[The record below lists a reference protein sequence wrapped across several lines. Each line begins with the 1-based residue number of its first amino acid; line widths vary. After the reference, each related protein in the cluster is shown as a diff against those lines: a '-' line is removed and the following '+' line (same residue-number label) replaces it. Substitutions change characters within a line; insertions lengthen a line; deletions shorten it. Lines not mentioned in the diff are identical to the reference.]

1 MIDLNGKREISM
13 KAAGRRSPWM
23 WIAAAALWS
32 LGSQAWAPS
41 ARRQRVPTGLK
52 MSELPS
58 APPAQAEML
67 PRNRGRIVKSSY
79 NIPPQGEAWKE
90 GVFPKDAPKLLTI
103 DPLDVL
109 IQLRSEPG
117 WFYRD
122 VLQEAT
128 DYNARLQSPE
138 HYSRA
143 FYRAYEETTRQFPC
157 FGVRDGITSKEWW
170 YHLTRL
176 TYQYADITEPGLR
189 DELLDDGLLDDVF
202 EVLFHDVFM
211 TEEAWEIKP
220 GALEALAAL
229 KKWRDE
235 HDLGGDGPL
244 ALCALTN
251 FDERMHAILDELDLL
266 EAFDVVLTSREI
278 GAQMPDRSAFQVAMA
293 RHGITDP
300 KYCMH
305 VSAEFPTGI
314 TGASKA
320 GWHPVYIPI
329 TGELD
334 VPPGTDP
341 NLVFSMLGDLF
352 GVLHIWGREPE
363 NRLIDT
369 TRPVLENGIFAF
381 HEKIWDDSDVPAQD
395 EESMYLPPA
404 DRTKSWEGPGRL

>member
-1 MIDLNGKREISM
+1 
-13 KAAGRRSPWM
+13 
-23 WIAAAALWS
+23 
-32 LGSQAWAPS
+32 
-41 ARRQRVPTGLK
+41 
-52 MSELPS
+52 
-58 APPAQAEML
+58 ML
-67 PRNRGRIVKSSY
+67 PKNKGRIVKSPY

-90 GVFPKDAPKLLTI
+90 GLFPKDAPKLLTI
-103 DPLDVL
+103 DPFDTL

-122 VLQEAT
+122 ILQEAT

-138 HYSRA
+138 HYTRA
-143 FYRAYEETTRQFPC
+143 FHRAYTEITQKYPC

-170 YHLTRL
+170 YRVTSL
-176 TYQYADITEPGLR
+176 TYQYADISEQGLR
-189 DELLDDGLLDDVF
+189 EELFEEGLLDDVF

-220 GALEALAAL
+220 GALEAIAAL

-235 HDLGGDGPL
+235 QDVGGDGPL
-244 ALCALTN
+244 ALCVLTN

-293 RHGITDP
+293 RHGIADP

-305 VSAEFPTGI
+305 VSAEFPSGVV
-314 TGASKA
+314 GASHA
-320 GWHPVYIPI
+320 GWHPIYIPI
-329 TGELD
+329 SGELD

-341 NLVFSMLGDLF
+341 SLVFSMLGDLF

-369 TRPVLENGIFAF
+369 TRPVLENGVFGF
-381 HEKIWDDSDVPAQD
+381 HEKIWDDSDVVSQD
-395 EESMYLPPA
+395 ETIYLPPA

>member
-1 MIDLNGKREISM
+1 M
-13 KAAGRRSPWM
+13 KFAVCSLL
-23 WIAAAALWS
+23 ICTAALS
-32 LGSQAWAPS
+32 CYQSVAFSPRSMSAAPLVRLWVEKPER
-41 ARRQRVPTGLK
+41 AVPIT
-52 MSELPS
+52 
-58 APPAQAEML
+58 AEML
-67 PRNRGRIVKSSY
+67 PRNKGRIVKSPY

-90 GVFPKDAPKLLTI
+90 GLFPKDAPKLLTI
-103 DPLDVL
+103 DPFDVL
-109 IQLRSEPG
+109 LQLRSEPG

-138 HYSRA
+138 HYTRA
-143 FYRAYEETTRQFPC
+143 FHRAYAEVARKYPC
-157 FGVRDGITSKEWW
+157 FGVRDGITSKDWW
-170 YHLTRL
+170 AAVTRL
-176 TYQYADITEPGLR
+176 TYQYADITEPLLR
-189 DELLDDGLLDDVF
+189 EELLDDGEALLDDVF

-220 GALEALAAL
+220 GALEAIAAL

-235 HDLGGDGPL
+235 HEMGGDGPL
-244 ALCALTN
+244 ALCVLTN

-293 RHGITDP
+293 RHGISDP

-305 VSAEFPTGI
+305 VSADFSSGVV
-314 TGASKA
+314 GAATA
-320 GWHPVYIPI
+320 GWHPVYIP
-329 TGELD
+329 TSGELD

-341 NLVFSMLGDLF
+341 SLVFSMLGDLF

-369 TRPVLENGIFAF
+369 TRPVLENGVFAF
-381 HEKIWDDSDVPAQD
+381 HEKIWDESDVVSQD
-395 EESMYLPPA
+395 EAMYLPPA